1 MYRYAQTNVQLYEEL
16 WARSYGEA
24 DVRLV
29 ADTYELA
36 ARLFAGRFRATGKPF
51 LAHLVGT
58 ASVLARHGARAPLLA
73 VALVHAAYA
82 QGDFGT
88 GSLGCSGAK
97 RRQLRDELGGE
108 VEELLFR
115 YDSLDLRSVAGED
128 IGVWL
133 ASFSP
138 VERDAVLIRLANE
151 LEETLDSSLR
161 YCSEAKRRS
170 VLKTLPVCAE
180 IAAAMGKDDLSAELR
195 SGEEAVRSAGGS
207 PLPDRARDASFT
219 LPPLSY
225 GRKLSVSLRKR
236 GRRILR
242 DVKRLW
248 SRS

>member
-16 WARSYGEA
+16 RARSYAKA
-24 DVRLV
+24 DVRIV
-29 ADTYELA
+29 ADAYELA
-36 ARLFAGRFRATGKPF
+36 ARLFAGRFRSTGKSF

-58 ASVLARHGARAPLLA
+58 ASVLARYGAQAPLLA
-73 VALVHAAYA
+73 AALLHAAYA

-97 RRQLRDELGGE
+97 RRQLRDELGAE
-108 VEELLFR
+108 VEDLLFR
-115 YDSLDLRSVAGED
+115 YDSLDIRSLAGED
-128 IGVWL
+128 VGARI
-133 ASFSP
+133 ASLSP
-138 VERDAVLIRLANE
+138 VERDALFIRLANE

-161 YCSEAKRRS
+161 YCGEAKRRS
-170 VLKTLPVCAE
+170 VLDTLPLCAE
-180 IAAAMGKDDLSAELR
+180 IASAMGEDDLSSELR
-195 SGEEAVRSAGGS
+195 SGEEAVRAAGGS
-207 PLPDRARDASFT
+207 PWSDRARDASFT